1 MRKHLFAIDWWL
13 LGPVIVLII
22 MSLTTL
28 FSLSPDLFKEQLLSL
43 VIASIFFFVFA
54 NIRYEVF
61 KPLSLP
67 IYIGSL
73 IAFGVVL
80 LLGYESHGAVRWL
93 QLFGATIQFSEVCKP
108 LLALALAGFLSS
120 RENTKVKNLLFVLLL
135 LVPVIAV
142 IYLQPD
148 LGNAIIYLFVVT
160 FVLVVY
166 GFRIRWFALC
176 LVPLLISLPVIWTKL
191 HDYQRQ
197 RILTFLHP
205 SSDQSGASYNAI
217 QALIAVGSGMFWGRG
232 LSEGTQSGLRFL
244 PERHTDF
251 IFASMTEELGFIGG
265 IIVLVAFSVLLY
277 RIYCIF
283 RSAEDPYAKIFAAC
297 AFGFILIHTFLN
309 IGMNVGLVPIVGVT
323 LPFVSFG
330 GSSLL
335 ANTILLGVLTAM
347 SNTLRQGKVLEIK

>member
-22 MSLTTL
+22 LSLTTL
-28 FSLSPDLFKEQLLSL
+28 FSLSPDLFKEQLVSL
-43 VIASIFFFVFA
+43 TVAIIFFFVFA
-54 NIRYEVF
+54 NIKYEVF
-61 KPLSLP
+61 KPFTLY
-67 IYIGSL
+67 IYLGSL
-73 IAFGVVL
+73 FAFGLVL
-80 LLGYESHGAVRWL
+80 LLGFESHGAVRWL
-93 QLFGATIQFSEVCKP
+93 QIFGGTIQFSEVFKP
-108 LLALALAGFLSS
+108 LLALALAGFLSN
-120 RENTKVKNLLFVLLL
+120 RENTKVKNLLLIFLLL
-135 LVPVIAV
+135 LPVIIG

-148 LGNAIIYLFVVT
+148 LGNAIIYLFVVF

-166 GFRIRWFALC
+166 GFRIRWF
-176 LVPLLISLPVIWTKL
+176 VISFIPFLLSFPIIWTKL

-205 SSDQSGASYNAI
+205 SSDQTGASYNAI
-217 QALIAVGSGMFWGRG
+217 QALIAVGSGMLWGRG

-265 IIVLVAFSVLLY
+265 AIVLIAFAILLY
-277 RIYCIF
+277 RMYYIF
-283 RSAEDPYAKIFAAC
+283 CHCEDPYAKVFTCC
-297 AFGFILIHTFLN
+297 AFGIILIHTFLN
-309 IGMNVGLVPIVGVT
+309 IGMNIGLVPIVGVT

-335 ANTILLGVLTAM
+335 ANTILLGILTAI
-347 SNTLRQGKVLEIK
+347 SNTLRQGKVLEIR